1 MGFVLSVVHFNIGD
15 RVYSLPTFLVWFIV
29 LVIINLAAIYVMLKY
44 FHHKKY
50 SVTFTLGLV
59 YAALSVC
66 HYIVVLT
73 MMTAR
78 LLEGFFR
85 YTYPLVLIS
94 ALLYALSLIFSIA
107 GRRPWLRAAGV
118 FVFVLGSIQLL
129 SFILN
134 MNTEN
139 IQVIMALQNV
149 RPWDIL
155 ASSLL
160 PIPYIMNFLSEKRK
174 LENSNGNIMQSYV
187 LKGFFVIT
195 GIVVITT
202 SCVLLL
208 NSFRLSKHLN
218 NRTERA
224 KVLAQPFEDRTHVS
238 TQGIT
243 MPYRL
248 LKPLDYDPNKAYPMV
263 ICLHHGGGHGTDN
276 ALQIESSPY
285 AQMLS
290 ENENRRNYPAFI
302 FVPHCPPGF
311 TWGGIPNQPDV
322 DTLVFEAVEALE
334 KEFRIDEERLYV
346 MGLSMGGFGSWHF
359 ISVRP
364 KMFAAAIPICGGGN
378 PDLAQ
383 NLIDVPIWAFHGEK
397 DKSVPVSL
405 SRDMIKAIRENG
417 GNPQYTEFSGE
428 GHNIWNQVNQTPG
441 LLDWLFS
448 QKLDKT
454 KIDAD

>member
-1 MGFVLSVVHFNIGD
+1 MKPLSINRNFYFFGILLFVFYMVMGFVLSVVHFNIGD

-202 SCVLLL
+202 S
-208 NSFRLSKHLN
+208 
-218 NRTERA
+218 
-224 KVLAQPFEDRTHVS
+224 
-238 TQGIT
+238 
-243 MPYRL
+243 
-248 LKPLDYDPNKAYPMV
+248 
-263 ICLHHGGGHGTDN
+263 
-276 ALQIESSPY
+276 
-285 AQMLS
+285 
-290 ENENRRNYPAFI
+290 
-302 FVPHCPPGF
+302 
-311 TWGGIPNQPDV
+311 
-322 DTLVFEAVEALE
+322 
-334 KEFRIDEERLYV
+334 
-346 MGLSMGGFGSWHF
+346 
-359 ISVRP
+359 
-364 KMFAAAIPICGGGN
+364 
-378 PDLAQ
+378 
-383 NLIDVPIWAFHGEK
+383 
-397 DKSVPVSL
+397 
-405 SRDMIKAIRENG
+405 
-417 GNPQYTEFSGE
+417 
-428 GHNIWNQVNQTPG
+428 
-441 LLDWLFS
+441 
-448 QKLDKT
+448 
-454 KIDAD
+454 